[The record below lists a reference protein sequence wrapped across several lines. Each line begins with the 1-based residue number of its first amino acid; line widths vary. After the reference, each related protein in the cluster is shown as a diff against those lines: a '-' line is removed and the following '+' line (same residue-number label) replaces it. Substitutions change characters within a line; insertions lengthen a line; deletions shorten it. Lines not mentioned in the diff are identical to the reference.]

1 MGPDAALVLTRRTA
15 LAGLGAA
22 LPAVALA
29 KPRAA
34 HGDPR
39 VERIEARLGGRIG
52 LSALDVATGRRIEH
66 RAGERFPMCS
76 TFKLMAVAGLLARV
90 DAGRERL
97 DRFVR
102 YGAADLLDY
111 APVARTHL
119 AEGGLTLDALCAA
132 AVELSDN
139 TAANLILAALGGP
152 GGVTRY
158 ARGLGDGVTRL
169 DRREPELNE
178 ALPGDP
184 RDTTTPAAMLG
195 DMRAVLLGDALS
207 KSSRERLIGWLLAN
221 QTGGRR
227 LRARAPASW
236 RIGDKTG
243 SGSRGS
249 TNDIA
254 VMWPPSGRPIL
265 AAAYLTGSAA
275 PAEDREAAL
284 ADIGALIVE
293 AFGG

>member
-15 LAGLGAA
+15 LGGLGAV
-22 LPAVALA
+22 LPAAALA
-29 KPRAA
+29 RPRTA

-39 VERIEARLGGRIG
+39 VARIEARLGGRVG
-52 LSALDVATGRRIEH
+52 LSVLDVATGRRIDH

-76 TFKLMAVAGLLARV
+76 TFKLMAVAALLARV
-90 DAGRERL
+90 DAGGEHL
-97 DRFVR
+97 GRFVR
-102 YGAADLLDY
+102 YGPVDLLEY
-111 APVARTHL
+111 APVTRAHV

-132 AVELSDN
+132 AIELSDN
-139 TAANLILAALGGP
+139 TAANLILAALDGP
-152 GGVTRY
+152 AGVTRY
-158 ARGLGDGVTRL
+158 ARRLGDGVTRL
-169 DRREPELNE
+169 DRREPELNQS
-178 ALPGDP
+178 LPGDP
-184 RDTTTPAAMLG
+184 RDTTSPAAMLG
-195 DMRAVLLGDALS
+195 DMRAVLLEGALS

-221 QTGGRR
+221 QTGGHR
-227 LRARAPASW
+227 LRAKAPASW

-275 PAEDREAAL
+275 PAPAREAAL
-284 ADIGALIVE
+284 AEIGALVVE